1 MKYLYHIAKAT
12 DWAQAQA
19 AGLYQVSS
27 LTRSFDKDGF
37 IHLAYA
43 YQVNTV
49 ADLIYRE
56 TLDLRL
62 LTIDPAKLE
71 AKVKDE
77 RATYPDDTF
86 PHLYGPL
93 NIDAVVQ
100 VDSYSLLQTGKFP
113 IVQT

>member
-12 DWAQAQA
+12 DWSQAQT

-43 YQVNTV
+43 YQVHTI
-49 ADLIYRE
+49 ADLIYSE
-56 TLDLRL
+56 TPDLQL
-62 LTIDPAKLE
+62 LTIDPTKLKAE
-71 AKVKDE
+71 VKDE
-77 RATYPDDTF
+77 RANYPDNLF

-93 NIDAVVQ
+93 NIDAVVR
-100 VDSYSLLQTGKFP
+100 VGSYSLLPTGKFP
-113 IVQT
+113 IVQD